1 MSKWIS
7 VLLTTLFLLSAL
19 VGSGH
24 AQTSTVHFS
33 SMEID
38 LWPEYDRP
46 SVLVIY
52 RITLASSTPLP
63 ADLTVRL
70 PASVSAPNAV
80 AVRQADGTLMNA
92 DSTTQSEGAWREVKF
107 STTLP
112 EVQIEYYDTNLV
124 KQQNQRSFEYLW
136 PGDYAVDALTIQ
148 VQQPVG
154 ASNTII
160 TPGPVTAQTGVDGL
174 TYFTKSVG
182 PVAQNQTFSIKIEYQ
197 KADDSLSAES
207 LQVQP
212 SSPLAAKASSAAT
225 WTNYLPWGLG
235 IIGLV
240 LIFGGGYWYWQSGRQ
255 TSSVKPRKRSRASKT
270 ASLKQEAQGDV
281 YCHACGKRAAA
292 GDQFCRA
299 CGTRLRVSD

>member
-1 MSKWIS
+1 MAKWIS
-7 VLLTTLFLLSAL
+7 ALLSTLIVLSAL

-24 AQTSTVHFS
+24 AQATTVHFS

-52 RITLASSTPLP
+52 RITLSADTPLP
-63 ADLTVRL
+63 ADLVVRL
-70 PASVSAPNAV
+70 PASVSSPNAV

-92 DSTTQSEGAWREVKF
+92 DNTTQLEGAWLEVSF

-112 EVQIEYYDTNLV
+112 EVQVEYYDSNLV
-124 KQQNQRSFEYLW
+124 KQQNQRSFEFLW
-136 PGDYAVDALTIQ
+136 PGDYAVDALSVQ

-154 ASNTII
+154 ASNTVI
-160 TPGPVTAQTGVDGL
+160 TPGPVTAQTGKDGL
-174 TYFTKSVG
+174 TYFTKIVG

-212 SSPLAAKASSAAT
+212 GSPLAAEQSSAAS

-235 IIGLV
+235 IIGLI

-255 TSSVKPRKRSRASKT
+255 TASARPRKRSRASKT
-270 ASLKQEAQGDV
+270 ASIKQDDQGEV